1 MTLGILRRCGL
12 LMAIALFAVSCSTEP
27 PVADSATEVPPPA
40 ITAPADEPTAE
51 EFTAGLPKLEG
62 KATVEIVVGNKPIT
76 VELDGEQAPY
86 TAGNFVDLAEKGVY
100 DGTIFHRVVRSPEP
114 FVVQGGDPQGKDPNV
129 PTSQLGTGSYV
140 DEVTGEPRLI
150 PLEILPEDAA
160 EPVYGKTFP
169 EAGVNVPPAL
179 PHRRGAIAMA
189 RSGVNTASAQF
200 YITLADLAFLDGDYA
215 VFGYVTD
222 GMDVVDN
229 IQMGDVIASV
239 TVKSGMENLVRSG
252 ESAEAAAE

>member
-1 MTLGILRRCGL
+1 MKIGIWRRWGL
-12 LMAIALFAVSCSTEP
+12 LIAIALFAVSCSTEP
-27 PVADSATEVPPPA
+27 PVADSSSEVEPPVA
-40 ITAPADEPTAE
+40 AAPAEPTVD
-51 EFTAGLPKLEG
+51 EFTAGLPRLEG
-62 KATVEIVVGNKPIT
+62 KATVEMVVGNKPIT
-76 VELDGEQAPY
+76 IEVDGDQAPY

-100 DGTIFHRVVRSPEP
+100 DGTIFHRVVRSPDP
-114 FVVQGGDPQGKDPNV
+114 FVVQGGDPQSTDPNV

-140 DEVTGEPRLI
+140 DTETGEPRLI

-160 EPVYGKTFP
+160 EPVYGKTLS
-169 EAGVNVPPAL
+169 EADVSAAPAL
-179 PHRRGAIAMA
+179 PHRRGAVAMA

-229 IQMGDVIASV
+229 IQMGDVITSV
-239 TVKSGMENLVRSG
+239 TVKSGAENLV
-252 ESAEAAAE
+252 EPAAE